1 MCAWHRWA
9 SVEYI
14 ICSYQK
20 RPKSNLCVLL
30 KDSISFW
37 EHKKVKKTKAIIIQT
52 DHDRL
57 EFFVLCRKCEMDE
70 ASEDSRPAQPGF
82 VKKFFVTISQVMVQK
97 CQFLQ
102 VQTLYF
108 RSPRFSTFTKPWKNY
123 HPAYMY
129 KCINRPKFC
138 SLTRLSDSSIDF
150 KECIN

>member
-1 MCAWHRWA
+1 MCTVIRLN
-9 SVEYI
+9 
-14 ICSYQK
+14 Q
-20 RPKSNLCVLL
+20 LL
-30 KDSISFW
+30 RTQ
-37 EHKKVKKTKAIIIQT
+37 KKVKKTKAIIIQT

-57 EFFVLCRKCEMDE
+57 EFFVLCRKCDMDE

-82 VKKFFVTISQVMVQK
+82 VKKFFVTISQVIFQK

-108 RSPRFSTFTKPWKNY
+108 SYPRFSTFTKPWKNY

-150 KECIN
+150 KECINSLFFNTSRRHI